1 MRLDW
6 QPANNLGE
14 LLNESQLEAVRT
26 LQDLGRSYVGE
37 CFLSVQAF
45 SQRRL
50 TPFNSPSIGYPNE
63 ASNSSSPNHKCKSDQ
78 SWGAGRSDEDSED
91 IQGHGTHNCQS
102 QSQKLE

>member
-6 QPANNLGE
+6 QPANNRVE
-14 LLNESQLEAVRT
+14 LLNKSQLEAART
-26 LQDLGRSYVGE
+26 LQGLGRSYVGE

-50 TPFNSPSIGYPNE
+50 TPLNSPSGGYPNE
-63 ASNSSSPNHKCKSDQ
+63 ASTSSSPNPKCKSDQ
-78 SWGAGRSDEDSED
+78 SWGTGRSDEDSED

-102 QSQKLE
+102 QSQQLE